1 MAGKI
6 DALAGQI
13 KTLNDVLLRQAEAQ
27 ERANKAQETDAKLK
41 KIAAKQNNALAESL
55 NKASDGTVF
64 ASKKLAFLYDSLT
77 ATNDEF
83 KLFGVRAK
91 TVRKVV
97 YGFLPPGAFRLVN
110 KFSTSLLAV
119 NSVQKSLTGTLEEG
133 EEVQNNIFTTLYR
146 GYKATLGFNRIEA
159 AARREKRKD
168 LIKEREEL
176 EKREQFLKEAA
187 AKRTAIEHQLNVAKG
202 GPAKFTERVARS
214 DKEMKKYNL
223 ALQDAKDKTEKQRNR
238 LAAAAQKGPIKRSF
252 GGQMRM
258 ETQKEFMIRIG
269 KFSDKIDE
277 LVENEKKLEKA
288 RDDAKFKEKEV
299 QETQENWQKRM
310 DRLQDELSQA
320 ADIEEV
326 LMEQRD
332 SSRQAAMMLEMQT
345 NIFKGTFGRISKF
358 LEFAGRFLVHALK
371 FIFVSL
377 FTFGIVL
384 ATILFLKSYIEDAF
398 NRFYEKFPLLD
409 ALFTFVSESVPLLF
423 SNLYDFFTAIVSG
436 DLETM
441 IDSLLHFVVNSLVIV
456 LGGAVGI
463 ITALIGTVF
472 TAAYN
477 FIFNYATKSLEN
489 GTKVLAIMAAF
500 VILWKSWAYFDR
512 LKGTPAYQLAIGVVL
527 IGYLFKKLSNLAKG
541 MSFFKS
547 GKSVRG
553 RSTGGIVGEDI
564 TLVGERGP
572 ELVSLPRGSRVHTN
586 RQSKNMVRNGGN
598 VINVTVNANG
608 TNEGE
613 IRKIANKVA
622 NIINREINRST
633 SSSMSR

>member
-13 KTLNDVLLRQAEAQ
+13 KTLNEVLLRHTEAQ
-27 ERANKAQETDAKLK
+27 ERANKAQETDTKLK
-41 KIAAKQNNALAESL
+41 KIAEKQNNALAESL
-55 NKASDGTVF
+55 TKASDGTVF

-77 ATNDEF
+77 STNDEF
-83 KLFGVRAK
+83 KLMGVRAK

-146 GYKATLGFNRIEA
+146 GYKATLGYNRLEA
-159 AARREKRKD
+159 AARKEKRKD

-187 AKRTAIEHQLNVAKG
+187 QKRKDIEHQLNVAKG
-202 GPAKFTERVARS
+202 GPATFTESIARS

-223 ALQDAKDKTEKQRNR
+223 ALQDAKNKTRKERER
-238 LAAAAQKGPIKRSF
+238 LAAAAQKGPMKRSF

-269 KFSDKIDE
+269 KFSSKIDE
-277 LVENEKKLEKA
+277 LFENEKKLEKA
-288 RDDAKFKEKEV
+288 RDDAKFKEREV

-310 DRLQDELSQA
+310 DKLQEELSQA
-320 ADIEEV
+320 TDIEEV

-345 NIFKGTFGRISKF
+345 NVFKGAFGKISKF

-371 FIFVSL
+371 FIFVTL

-398 NRFYEKFPLLD
+398 DTVYPFFDE
-409 ALFTFVSESVPLLF
+409 AFTFIGDTVPAIF
-423 SNLYDFFTAIVSG
+423 SNLYDFFTSIVKG
-436 DLETM
+436 DIAGMLDAL
-441 IDSLLHFVVNSLVIV
+441 IYFVVNSFIFVV
-456 LGGAVGI
+456 GGAVMVLS
-463 ITALIGTVF
+463 LIVSTVVATLF
-472 TAAYN
+472 KLGKAV
-477 FIFNYATKSLEN
+477 FNYAEKGLEN
-489 GTKVLAIMAAF
+489 TAKVGVAILGFIAAWY
-500 VILWKSWAYFDR
+500 LWSYKDTF
-512 LKGTPAYQLAIGVVL
+512 KGTPAYMVAIAVVL
-527 IGYLFKKLSNLAKG
+527 IGYAIKKLFDAFKG
-541 MSFFKS
+541 ISPFTMK
-547 GKSVRG
+547 GLRG

-564 TLVGERGP
+564 TLVGEKGP
-572 ELVSLPRGSRVHTN
+572 ELVSLPRGSKVHTN
-586 RQSKNMVRNGGN
+586 NQSKNMIRNGGN

-608 TNEGE
+608 TSDGE